1 MWALFFTLARKSL
14 KTTYIFGRNQRK
26 IPVDTMNLMDTWPKA
41 PPTGPAHA
49 VLVKAGCFHVLYDGF
64 GHIPINKRERERVF
78 YSSVMIEHTPFP
90 NTCVYMCAPIRRSC
104 KCPCVPSFVASHRLQ
119 PAWLAFK
126 LHYFLRLKISVD
138 VFFKFK

>member
-41 PPTGPAHA
+41 PPPRPGRPTLSLSKQAA
-49 VLVKAGCFHVLYDGF
+49 FMSYTMDLDIYRLTK
-64 GHIPINKRERERVF
+64 ERESILFFRDDRAHS
-78 YSSVMIEHTPFP
+78 YSKHVCI
-90 NTCVYMCAPIRRSC
+90 SC

-119 PAWLAFK
+119 PAWLAFN
-126 LHYFLRLKISVD
+126 YIIFSVS
-138 VFFKFK
+138 K

>member
-41 PPTGPAHA
+41 PPPPRPGRPTLSLSKQAA
-49 VLVKAGCFHVLYDGF
+49 FMSYTMDLDIYRLTK
-64 GHIPINKRERERVF
+64 ERESILFFRDDRAHSFSKHVC
-78 YSSVMIEHTPFP
+78 I
-90 NTCVYMCAPIRRSC
+90 SC

-119 PAWLAFK
+119 PAWLAFN
-126 LHYFLRLKISVD
+126 YIIFSVS
-138 VFFKFK
+138 K

>member
-14 KTTYIFGRNQRK
+14 KTTCIFGRNQRK

-41 PPTGPAHA
+41 PPTGPAHVSLSKQA
-49 VLVKAGCFHVLYDGF
+49 AFMSYTMDLDIYRLTK
-64 GHIPINKRERERVF
+64 ERESILFFRDDRAHSFSKHVC
-78 YSSVMIEHTPFP
+78 I
-90 NTCVYMCAPIRRSC
+90 SC

-126 LHYFLRLKISVD
+126 LHYFLRLKI
-138 VFFKFK
+138 KFK

>member
-1 MWALFFTLARKSL
+1 MEGIKGKYLLIRWTWWTLGPRPLRPGRPTLSL
-14 KTTYIFGRNQRK
+14 SKQAAFMSY
-26 IPVDTMNLMDTWPKA
+26 TMDLDIYRLTK
-41 PPTGPAHA
+41 
-49 VLVKAGCFHVLYDGF
+49 
-64 GHIPINKRERERVF
+64 ERERVF

-126 LHYFLRLKISVD
+126 LHYFLRLKIRVWVCFSNLSNTAVLIL
-138 VFFKFK
+138 KKRSINLS